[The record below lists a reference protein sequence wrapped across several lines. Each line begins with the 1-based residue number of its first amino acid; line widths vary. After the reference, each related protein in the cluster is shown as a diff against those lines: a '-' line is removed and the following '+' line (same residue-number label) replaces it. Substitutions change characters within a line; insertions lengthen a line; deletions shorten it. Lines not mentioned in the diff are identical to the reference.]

1 MKSIKYF
8 LILSMLIM
16 VGCASRIDI
25 PMVENTTVIP
35 DRVNMVNMR
44 VGIVLPDENLV
55 KSYVIGS
62 ATENIPAGKHLRIM
76 EKKYFPVAFTSAVAA
91 VPGSF
96 PDNVDALIS
105 ADIQDFS
112 FEGVQVAAGFGMKY
126 RINLGV
132 KVTVTDKNRMTIWET
147 TARSV
152 KESRSVVSP
161 VIPYKTL
168 MAEALS
174 AAMDDCFKKLN
185 EEIAL
190 SGELQAYAA
199 NLRKQPA
206 VAAAPVR
213 QTYAAPV
220 QTAQPLQTAQAAQQ
234 SGGYLGVNIQAL
246 STEKQLMITR
256 IVASNARFRAGLS
269 GVEVVGVL
277 PNSPAET
284 VGIHTGDI
292 IAEVNGTAVT
302 SAESFVSFIGSQS
315 PAAKITL
322 YVIRGTRPSYFD
334 VVLGSTADA
343 GKPAQQTYS
352 SVPAPAAEPQP
363 AENELPPYRE
373 DAYAVVIGIDYKGR
387 SDIPALKYA
396 SSDAQEVYNILT
408 DRRYGGI
415 PKENAV
421 LLLNENATRNNIV
434 AALRKIKTWDGYMYV
449 YFSGHGAPVT
459 SGEKV
464 TDALIVPYDSVLS
477 DPDSLSDTAVRV
489 SYIEDMVDSSNAK
502 GVLVALDAC
511 FTGSGKSIVAKG
523 GKPIVGM
530 MAAPDIIKTVG
541 SGRVIITSSAANQ
554 QSWEDDSE
562 YKSGLFSHFFKEG
575 LTGKGGNGVWVTIND
590 ISEYIK
596 NNVAKAAFR
605 LKGQQQDPQVIGTGD
620 FTVSRNWEKS
630 RLMDEETGKNKLKAL
645 FEKGLINS
653 AQLSKGLDELKK
665 PVKSKLMDAFL
676 KGKVDDKSFGELY

>member
-1 MKSIKYF
+1 MKTLRYF
-8 LILSMLIM
+8 LILSILILS
-16 VGCASRIDI
+16 GCASVIDV
-25 PMVENTTVIP
+25 PMVENAGSVP
-35 DRVNMVNMR
+35 DRVNAVNMR
-44 VGIVLPDENLV
+44 VGIVLHDDNLV

-76 EKKYFPVAFTSAVAA
+76 EKKYFPVAFTSAVATA
-91 VPGSF
+91 PGSF

-105 ADIQDFS
+105 ADVQDFS

-132 KVTVTDKNRMTIWET
+132 KATVTDKNRMTIWET

-190 SGELQAYAA
+190 SGELRAYAS
-199 NLRKQPA
+199 NLKKQTPVVVVPA
-206 VAAAPVR
+206 RPVY
-213 QTYAAPV
+213 TSPV
-220 QTAQPLQTAQAAQQ
+220 QTAQTTQQ
-234 SGGYLGVNIQAL
+234 NGGYLGVNIQAL
-246 STEKQLMITR
+246 SAEKQLQVARLIT
-256 IVASNARFRAGLS
+256 ANARFRVGAS
-269 GVEVVGVL
+269 GVEVVSVI
-277 PNSPAET
+277 PNSPAEAA
-284 VGIHTGDI
+284 GIHAGDI
-292 IAEVNGTAVT
+292 IADVNGTPVT
-302 SAESFVSFIGSQS
+302 SVDSFVSFINSQAPS
-315 PAAKITL
+315 AKVSL

-334 VVLGSTADA
+334 VSLGSIADA
-343 GKPAQQTYS
+343 GKPAQQTYAAAP
-352 SVPAPAAEPQP
+352 VPAAEPMP
-363 AENELPPYRE
+363 DESELPPYRT

-387 SDIPALKYA
+387 SDIPTLKYA
-396 SSDAQEVYNILT
+396 SADAQDVYNILT

-434 AALRKIKTWDGYMYV
+434 AALRKIRTWDGYMYV

-489 SYIEDMVDSSNAK
+489 SYIEDMVDNSNAK

-653 AQLSKGLDELKK
+653 AQLSKGMDELKK

-676 KGKVDDKSFGELY
+676 KGKIDDKSFGELY

>member
-1 MKSIKYF
+1 MKALG
-8 LILSMLIM
+8 LILSIFIIA
-16 VGCASRIDI
+16 GCAARIDV
-25 PMVENTTVIP
+25 PMVESSSAVP
-35 DRVNMVNMR
+35 DRVNAVNMR
-44 VGIVLPDENLV
+44 VGIVLPDENMV
-55 KSYVIGS
+55 KSKVTGS
-62 ATENIPAGKHLRIM
+62 TTETMPAGKHLRNM
-76 EKKYFPVAFTSAVAA
+76 EKKYFPSAFSSAVV
-91 VPGSF
+91 VPAGSF
-96 PDNVDALIS
+96 PDTVDALIS
-105 ADIQDFS
+105 ADIQDYS

-126 RINLGV
+126 RINLGIR
-132 KVTVTDKNRMTIWET
+132 VTVTDKNRMTIWET
-147 TARSV
+147 AARSV
-152 KESRSVVSP
+152 KESRSVISP
-161 VIPYKTL
+161 IIPTETL
-168 MAEALS
+168 EGEVLA

-190 SGELQAYAA
+190 SGELQAYAS
-199 NLRKQPA
+199 NLKKQP
-206 VAAAPVR
+206 PVVVVPAR
-213 QTYAAPV
+213 PVYTTPV
-220 QTAQPLQTAQAAQQ
+220 QTAQTAQQ

-246 STEKQLMITR
+246 SAEKQLMITR
-256 IVASNARFRAGLS
+256 MIASNTRLRAGLS
-269 GVEVVGVL
+269 GVEVVSVI

-292 IAEVNGTAVT
+292 IAEVNGAPVT
-302 SAESFVSFIGSQS
+302 SAESFASFVSSQAPS
-315 PAAKITL
+315 VKITL

-352 SVPAPAAEPQP
+352 SVSAPASEPQP

-387 SDIPALKYA
+387 SDIPTLKYA
-396 SSDAQEVYNILT
+396 SSDAQDVYNILT

-415 PKENAV
+415 PKENTV

-434 AALRKIKTWDGYMYV
+434 AALRKIRTWDGYIYV

-489 SYIEDMVDSSNAK
+489 SYIEDMVDNSNAK

-596 NNVAKAAFR
+596 SNVAKAAFR

-653 AQLSKGLDELKK
+653 AQLSKGMDELKK

-676 KGKVDDKSFGELY
+676 KGKIDEKSFGELY

>member
-1 MKSIKYF
+1 MKTLRYF
-8 LILSMLIM
+8 FILSMVMLS
-16 VGCASRIDI
+16 GCASVIDV
-25 PMVENTTVIP
+25 PMVENAGSVP
-35 DRVNMVNMR
+35 DRVNTVNMR

-62 ATENIPAGKHLRIM
+62 ATENIPSGKHLRIM

-91 VPGSF
+91 APGSF

-105 ADIQDFS
+105 ADVQDFS

-126 RINLGV
+126 RVNLGV
-132 KVTVTDKNRMTIWET
+132 KATVTDKNRMTIWET

-174 AAMDDCFKKLN
+174 AAMDACFKKLN

-190 SGELQAYAA
+190 SGELRAYAS
-199 NLRKQPA
+199 NLKKQPTVV
-206 VAAAPVR
+206 VASALP
-213 QTYAAPV
+213 TYAAPV
-220 QTAQPLQTAQAAQQ
+220 QTAQTVQQ
-234 SGGYLGVNIQAL
+234 NGGYLGVNIQAL
-246 STEKQLMITR
+246 SAEKQLMITR
-256 IVASNARFRAGLS
+256 LVTSNTRFRAGLS
-269 GVEVVGVL
+269 GVEVVGVM

-284 VGIHTGDI
+284 AGIHTGDI
-292 IAEVNGTAVT
+292 IADVNGTPVT
-302 SAESFVSFIGSQS
+302 SAENFVSFIGSQAPS
-315 PAAKITL
+315 AKITL

-343 GKPAQQTYS
+343 GKPAQQTYAA
-352 SVPAPAAEPQP
+352 VPVPAAEPQT
-363 AENELPPYRE
+363 AESELPPYRT

-387 SDIPALKYA
+387 SDIPTLKYA
-396 SSDAQEVYNILT
+396 SADAQDVYNILT

-434 AALRKIKTWDGYMYV
+434 AALRKIRTWDGYMYV

-489 SYIEDMVDSSNAK
+489 SYIEDMVDNSNAK

-575 LTGKGGNGVWVTIND
+575 LTGKGGSGVWVTIND

-605 LKGQQQDPQVIGTGD
+605 LKGQQQDPQVIGNGD

-653 AQLSKGLDELKK
+653 AQLSKGMDELKK

-676 KGKVDDKSFGELY
+676 KGKIDDKSFGELY